1 MNKLI
6 HYLFHNPRIILVV
19 TLFKLSPLFSDKVYL
34 KLLYY
39 IDFGKKLN
47 LKNPLTFNEKL
58 QWREFNKQVQNYE
71 MFL

>member
-6 HYLFHNPRIILVV
+6 YYLLHNPRIRLVA
-19 TLFKLSPLFSDKVYL
+19 TLFKLSPLFSDEVYL

-47 LKNPLTFNEKL
+47 LKNPVTFNE
-58 QWREFNKQVQNYE
+58 N
-71 MFL
+71 